1 MPDNGSERLIKRAQ
15 ALHAGCMSLLVE
27 QVRLAPADVHQ
38 LRLSVKGLVAL
49 WQVLKPFLAE
59 GQADA
64 ASLDIGHAAKLLSGA
79 RDQYVQIKTL
89 DKQIRRAGEEEL
101 SALQLARELL
111 IAQHSDLPE
120 DALMTA
126 DIASRFA
133 QDRER
138 WQRLELGCSRRELI
152 RDGYG
157 RLYRKAR
164 KRFLKAARSGN
175 AVDWH
180 SLRRW
185 TKYLAALALPVA
197 ADDSNAESA
206 AKRYADLAGKLG
218 DLHDLHVLAASL
230 KSLPDHD
237 ESSIHQAIAVL
248 EQRADL
254 LQSTCHRKSKRLFRV
269 RPKSKEA
276 ESIL

>member
-15 ALHAGCMSLLVE
+15 ALHAGCTPLLVE
-27 QVRLAPADVHQ
+27 QIRLAPADVHQ
-38 LRLSVKGLVAL
+38 LRLAVKGLVAL
-49 WQVLKPFLAE
+49 WQVLRPFLAE

-64 ASLDIGHAAKLLSGA
+64 ASLDIGGAAKLLSGA
-79 RDQYVQIKTL
+79 RDQHVQIKTL
-89 DKQIRRAGEEEL
+89 DKQIRKAGEDEL
-101 SALQLARELL
+101 SALQQARELL
-111 IAQHSDLPE
+111 IAQHSVPPE
-120 DALMTA
+120 EALMTA
-126 DIASRFA
+126 DIVSRFA

-138 WQRLELGCSRRELI
+138 WQMLELACGRRELI

-164 KRFLKAARSGN
+164 KRFRKAAKSGS

-197 ADDSNAESA
+197 VDDSSAEAA

-237 ESSIHQAIAVL
+237 ESSIHQAIAVV

-254 LQSTCHRKSKRLFRV
+254 LQSKCYRTSKRLFRA
-269 RPKSKEA
+269 RPKLKEA
-276 ESIL
+276 EFVL